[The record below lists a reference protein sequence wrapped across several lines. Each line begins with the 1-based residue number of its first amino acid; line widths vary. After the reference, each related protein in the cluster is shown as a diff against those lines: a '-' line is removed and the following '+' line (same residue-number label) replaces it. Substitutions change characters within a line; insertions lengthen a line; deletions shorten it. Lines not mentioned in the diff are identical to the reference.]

1 MTACDRLSR
10 RTLRGLAAALIVC
23 AGALSPAP
31 LAAQQ
36 VQRTFATPDA
46 AVRALADAA
55 KASNLAELIAIL
67 APHGQELADT
77 SDPATARRN
86 REVFV
91 TAFKEGWRLTNL
103 SATRKTLVIGNE
115 QWPFPV
121 PLVKTGARWRF
132 DGAAGK
138 EEVIARRIGR
148 NELNAIAVCRTYVA
162 AQQRYAAEGH
172 DGKPAGGYAAKIR
185 SDAGKHDGLYWP
197 ASKGE
202 PRSPLGDLLAEAA
215 EEPVAAR
222 PNPTPFHGYYFR
234 ILTGPALV
242 AWPAEYNVTG
252 VMTFLVD
259 QTGKVRQK
267 DLGPETASAAK
278 AIARYA
284 ADASWVLVR

>member
-1 MTACDRLSR
+1 MHASNRSSR
-10 RTLRGLAAALIVC
+10 RALRGLAAAALIVC
-23 AGALSPAP
+23 ATALPAVP
-31 LAAQQ
+31 VSAQQ
-36 VQRTFATPDA
+36 AQRTFATADA
-46 AVRALADAA
+46 AVHALADAA
-55 KASNLAELIAIL
+55 KAGNLQELIAIF
-67 APHGQELADT
+67 APHGQELADA

-91 TAFKEGWRLTNL
+91 TAFKEGWRLTNV

-138 EEVIARRIGR
+138 EEVLARRIGR
-148 NELNAIAVCRTYVA
+148 NELNAIAVCRTYVT
-162 AQQRYAAEGH
+162 AQQRYAAEAH
-172 DGKPAGGYAAKIR
+172 DGKPAGGFAMKIR

-197 ASKGE
+197 AVKGA
-202 PRSPLGDLLAEAA
+202 PRSPLGDLLADAA
-215 EEPVAAR
+215 PEER
-222 PNPTPFHGYYFR
+222 NPATPFHGYHFR

-242 AWPAEYNVTG
+242 AWPAEYGATG

-267 DLGPETASAAK
+267 DLGPETATAAK

-284 ADASWVLVR
+284 ADASWTLVK

>member
-1 MTACDRLSR
+1 MHACDRLSR
-10 RTLRGLAAALIVC
+10 RALRGLAAAALIVC

-55 KASNLAELIAIL
+55 KASNLPELIAIL

-138 EEVIARRIGR
+138 EEVLARRIGR

-162 AQQRYAAEGH
+162 AQQRYAADAH
-172 DGKPAGGYAAKIR
+172 DGKPAGGYATKIR

-197 ASKGE
+197 AAKGE
-202 PRSPLGDLLAEAA
+202 QRSPLGELLADAAA
-215 EEPVAAR
+215 EGRDPA
-222 PNPTPFHGYYFR
+222 TPFHGYHFR
-234 ILTGPALV
+234 ILTGSALV
-242 AWPAEYNVTG
+242 AWPAEYGVTG
-252 VMTFLVD
+252 VVTFVVD
-259 QTGKVRQK
+259 RTGKVRQK
-267 DLGPETASAAK
+267 DL
-278 AIARYA
+278 
-284 ADASWVLVR
+284 